1 MRQCAL
7 VTEPPY
13 TERYVRWCERTASQI
28 MGGLLLDLT
37 LGFVLILTLSS
48 PTEEA
53 KEDKIKSNTKP
64 KVKTPPVSAEKHR
77 RASPGVTTSRFAQI
91 RKTLIWLPGP
101 LGEGAFK
108 SVNRNR

>member
-1 MRQCAL
+1 M
-7 VTEPPY
+7 
-13 TERYVRWCERTASQI
+13 S
-28 MGGLLLDLT
+28 GLRDSVQPRELPAKRGEGELT

-77 RASPGVTTSRFAQI
+77 RASP
-91 RKTLIWLPGP
+91 

-108 SVNRNR
+108 SKH

>member
-1 MRQCAL
+1 M
-7 VTEPPY
+7 
-13 TERYVRWCERTASQI
+13 
-28 MGGLLLDLT
+28 
-37 LGFVLILTLSS
+37 GFVFVLALSS

-77 RASPGVTTSRFAQI
+77 RASP
-91 RKTLIWLPGP
+91 

-108 SVNRNR
+108 SKH

>member
-1 MRQCAL
+1 M
-7 VTEPPY
+7 
-13 TERYVRWCERTASQI
+13 
-28 MGGLLLDLT
+28 
-37 LGFVLILTLSS
+37 GFVFVLALSS

-91 RKTLIWLPGP
+91 RKTLIWLPGR

-108 SVNRNR
+108 GIN